1 MPVLPVPTLS
11 TFNWVKNPAERIDF
25 LLTHMFYADKL
36 QTSLYGNNVTSI
48 PWILEE
54 SSGSLDKATVA
65 MRQAI
70 NTYLLR
76 YYDSVQVDIST
87 TEEDPDT
94 SSTKVRMSLQISV
107 VQDGVEYQVS
117 RLISLVD
124 GRFRQFINTNNNPT

>member
-1 MPVLPVPTLS
+1 MPLGEHTFATDSSLSNISLPAKPGRRL
-11 TFNWVKNPAERIDF
+11 
-25 LLTHMFYADKL
+25 
-36 QTSLYGNNVTSI
+36 
-48 PWILEE
+48 LEE

-87 TEEDPDT
+87 TEEDPDI

-107 VQDGVEYQVS
+107 IQDGVEYQVS

>member
-1 MPVLPVPTLS
+1 MSVPPVPSLS
-11 TFNWVKNPAERIDF
+11 TFGWVKNPAERIDF

-48 PWILEE
+48 QWILEE

-87 TEEDPDT
+87 TEENPDV

-107 VQDGVEYQVS
+107 VEDGVEYQVS

>member
-1 MPVLPVPTLS
+1 MPVPPVPTLS

-87 TEEDPDT
+87 TEEDPDV

-107 VQDGVEYQVS
+107 IQDGVEYQVS